1 MDEQNKLT
9 IDAKMMKRLEQIAR
23 VRGITVEEALRL
35 ALDSW
40 FKKKMGPPN

>member
-9 IDAKMMKRLEQIAR
+9 IDAELMKRLEQMAR
-23 VRGITVEEALRL
+23 LRGITVEEALRL